1 MDAKDTDIFELQIF
15 SAEIVIHGEQLVVC
29 QFVADFSVVVLRDPV
44 ALHLRAH
51 P

>member
-1 MDAKDTDIFELQIF
+1 MQIF
-15 SAEIVIHGEQLVVC
+15 SAEIVVDGEQLVVR
-29 QFVADFSVVVLRDPV
+29 QFVVDVSVVLLRDPV